1 MTDDTVITKESA
13 EGPGGAPGG
22 NQGEAPEKSDGD
34 NGNGETPEKPEN
46 DNTDGD
52 STSTDSTESD
62 STDTESNKRTVKQK
76 VPQMTVQPRRN
87 QTVTAQMEM
96 IRDRSRRSQTEITET
111 IRPQAATRVVLRT
124 VIIPRVRP
132 SNSPIFRKV
141 TS

>member
-1 MTDDTVITKESA
+1 METTEMEKLRRNQRMTTQMEILHLQIVQSLTVQTQSPI
-13 EGPGGAPGG
+13 
-22 NQGEAPEKSDGD
+22 
-34 NGNGETPEKPEN
+34 
-46 DNTDGD
+46 
-52 STSTDSTESD
+52 
-62 STDTESNKRTVKQK
+62 KRTVKQK